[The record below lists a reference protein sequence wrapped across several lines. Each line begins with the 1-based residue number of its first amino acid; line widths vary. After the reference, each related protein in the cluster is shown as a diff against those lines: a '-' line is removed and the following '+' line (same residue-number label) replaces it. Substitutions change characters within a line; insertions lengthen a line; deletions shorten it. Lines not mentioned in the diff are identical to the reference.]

1 MKTTIIFIIII
12 LSSCISS
19 FANNEAFLRAHE
31 IVSSTNNDKKEI
43 MKAILLLSED
53 LRDNPKNVSSLTFRM
68 QLYSSIGEL
77 RKSYE
82 DIKSLIKINP
92 DSSMYMYLK
101 CTFEEA
107 FNIPIQDC
115 IKCYEKVINLISA
128 ELGDKKESDIGYIIV
143 LLLAEKQLG
152 RELAEDYIITLTNST
167 IDKFNKDLLLNFDRK
182 KFLPQQK

>member
-1 MKTTIIFIIII
+1 MRTSIIFITII
-12 LSSCISS
+12 LGSCISS
-19 FANNEAFLRAHE
+19 FANNEDFLKAHE
-31 IVSSTNNDKKEI
+31 IFSATNNDKKEI
-43 MKAILLLSED
+43 MKAISVLSEN
-53 LRDNPKNVSSLTFRM
+53 LRNNPKNVSSLTFRM

-82 DIKSLIKINP
+82 DIKSLIKIKP

-101 CTFEEA
+101 CTFEES
-107 FNIPIQDC
+107 FNMPKEDC

-128 ELGDKKESDIGYIIV
+128 ELGDKKENDIGYIIV

-152 RELAEDYIITLTNST
+152 RELAENYIVTLTNST

-182 KFLPQQK
+182 KFLPQ